1 MTYDNYGN
9 RLTKGDFVYTWT
21 RGRLLASVNG
31 TTYTYDKDGVRT
43 KKIVNGVTHE
53 YFYDGDKL
61 IAEKVGDKYF
71 YFFYDESGVCGF
83 RYENIDYEYVK
94 NIFGDVIGI
103 YNEYGTHVATYA
115 YDAWGNMTYCNAG
128 TDVAYINPFLYRGYY
143 YDSESGLY
151 YLMTRYYDTQI
162 GRFISPDTPDYLAP
176 DTVGGVDLYAYGLNN
191 PVMYVDP
198 TGHLAISAIII
209 GALIGLAIGFGA
221 TVFADYID
229 DGEVFNNSIS
239 AESYFTNTLVG
250 GVIGGLTGGIGSST
264 FTFTYPTLS
273 LVSTSIGT
281 TAVVVGTGTAIL
293 SGVDILGVLGIAGLV
308 MFAAEHTKNQSPSN
322 RNKHEKGQTQRKKEQ
337 PGGEKGDA
345 RRPYR
350 KWKRNRNNIVFP
362 ILYLWYWLRN
372 FFMNEE

>member
-1 MTYDNYGN
+1 MVL
-9 RLTKGDFVYTWT
+9 LTKRV
-21 RGRLLASVNG
+21 
-31 TTYTYDKDGVRT
+31 
-43 KKIVNGVTHE
+43 VNGVTHE

-83 RYENIDYEYVK
+83 RYENINYEYVK

-162 GRFISPDTPDYLAP
+162 GRFISPDTADYLAP

-198 TGHLAISAIII
+198 TGHFVLSAWMV
-209 GALIGLAIGFGA
+209 GALVGFGVSFVSSLVSQA
-221 TVFADYID
+221 LVEQKLDLEMVGIAAIDGVF
-229 DGEVFNNSIS
+229 GGIS
-239 AESYFTNTLVG
+239 GALST
-250 GVIGGLTGGIGSST
+250 IPGIGSVAGA
-264 FTFTYPTLS
+264 F
-273 LVSTSIGT
+273 I
-281 TAVVVGTGTAIL
+281 
-293 SGVDILGVLGIAGLV
+293 DAGLTFV
-308 MFAAEHTKNQSPSN
+308 NSMITTGISNNWRFDSGDWNSIAVNTTVSFLSSGAISWKKKGINNTKAYRNATEAIDKAKELIYNRKIGKKVKTKNINYYTSKA
-322 RNKHEKGQTQRKKEQ
+322 NKLIWTAYGTFNAGLSYMSIFSQTL
-337 PGGEKGDA
+337 GGNA
-345 RRPYR
+345 
-350 KWKRNRNNIVFP
+350 
-362 ILYLWYWLRN
+362 LASML
-372 FFMNEE
+372 